1 LVVPKNFT
9 TFALSKPIN
18 MATEIQKLYEL
29 EYNEVVAISVI
40 ESDEDLRLIF
50 SDEVK
55 LPFNMVRTLS
65 LENKLNEET
74 KSLIKQLFDKIIL
87 TKEPLCE
94 KYKRLSNQNGVQVT
108 QVEEPKEAVVEVKKD
123 TPKKTK
129 LLPRRY
135 GKAQINKDIQNQSG
149 KATNA
154 QLTALAVNDLKN
166 LYVNLSNRMVHDML
180 SGAPILTDVEYR
192 EIRSTITILKNKMR
206 PILKKTK

>member
-1 LVVPKNFT
+1 MVVPKNFT

-108 QVEEPKEAVVEVKKD
+108 QVEEPKEAIVEVKKD

>member
-1 LVVPKNFT
+1 MVVSKNFT

>member
-1 LVVPKNFT
+1 MVVSKSFT

-74 KSLIKQLFDKIIL
+74 QSLIKQLFDKIIL

-108 QVEEPKEAVVEVKKD
+108 QVEETKEVVVEVKKD
-123 TPKKTK
+123 ITKKTK
-129 LLPRRY
+129 ALPRRY
-135 GKAQINKDIQNQSG
+135 GKAQRNKDIQNQNG

-166 LYVNLSNRMVHDML
+166 LYVNLSNRMIHDML
-180 SGAPILTDVEYR
+180 SGSPVLTDEEYR
-192 EIRSTITILKNKMR
+192 EIRSTITILKNKMK

>member
-1 LVVPKNFT
+1 MVVSKNFT

-65 LENKLNEET
+65 LENKLSEET
-74 KSLIKQLFDKIIL
+74 QSLIRQLFDKIIL

-94 KYKRLSNQNGVQVT
+94 KYKRLSNQNGIQVT
-108 QVEEPKEAVVEVKKD
+108 QVEVPKEAVVEAKKD

-135 GKAQINKDIQNQSG
+135 GKAQINKDIQNQNG
-149 KATNA
+149 KATNT

-180 SGAPILTDVEYR
+180 SGTPILTDVEYR

>member
-1 LVVPKNFT
+1 MVVPKNFT

>member
-1 LVVPKNFT
+1 MVVSKSFT

-65 LENKLNEET
+65 LDNKLSEET
-74 KSLIKQLFDKIIL
+74 QSLIRQLFDKIIL

-108 QVEEPKEAVVEVKKD
+108 QVEETKEVVVEVKKD
-123 TPKKTK
+123 ITKKTK
-129 LLPRRY
+129 ALPRRY
-135 GKAQINKDIQNQSG
+135 GKAQINKDIQNQNG

-166 LYVNLSNRMVHDML
+166 LYVNLSNRMIHDML
-180 SGAPILTDVEYR
+180 SGSPVLTDEEYR
-192 EIRSTITILKNKMR
+192 EIRSTITILKNKMK

>member
-1 LVVPKNFT
+1 LVVSKNFT

-65 LENKLNEET
+65 LENKLSEET
-74 KSLIKQLFDKIIL
+74 QSLIRQLFDKIIL

-94 KYKRLSNQNGVQVT
+94 KYKRLSNQNGIQVT
-108 QVEEPKEAVVEVKKD
+108 QVEVPKEAVVEAKKD

-135 GKAQINKDIQNQSG
+135 GKAQINKDIQNQNG
-149 KATNA
+149 KATNT
-154 QLTALAVNDLKN
+154 QLTAFAVNDLKN

-180 SGAPILTDVEYR
+180 SGTPILTDVEYR

>member
-1 LVVPKNFT
+1 MVVSKSFT
-9 TFALSKPIN
+9 TFALSKLIN

-65 LENKLNEET
+65 LENKLSEET
-74 KSLIKQLFDKIIL
+74 QSLIRQLFDKIIL

-108 QVEEPKEAVVEVKKD
+108 QVEETKEVVVEIKKD
-123 TPKKTK
+123 ITKKTK
-129 LLPRRY
+129 ALPRRY
-135 GKAQINKDIQNQSG
+135 GKAQINKDIQNQNG

-166 LYVNLSNRMVHDML
+166 LYVNLSNRMIHDML
-180 SGAPILTDVEYR
+180 SGSPVLTDEEYR
-192 EIRSTITILKNKMR
+192 EIRSTITILKNKMK

>member
-1 LVVPKNFT
+1 MVVSKSFT

-65 LENKLNEET
+65 LDNKLSEET
-74 KSLIKQLFDKIIL
+74 QSLIRQLFDKIIL

-108 QVEEPKEAVVEVKKD
+108 QVEETKEVVVEVKKD
-123 TPKKTK
+123 NTKKTK
-129 LLPRRY
+129 ALPRRY
-135 GKAQINKDIQNQSG
+135 GKAQINKDIQNQNG

-166 LYVNLSNRMVHDML
+166 LYVNLSNRMIHDML
-180 SGAPILTDVEYR
+180 SGSPVLTDEEYR
-192 EIRSTITILKNKMR
+192 EIRSTITILKNKMK

>member
-1 LVVPKNFT
+1 MVVSKSFT
-9 TFALSKPIN
+9 TFALSKLIN

-65 LENKLNEET
+65 LDNKLSEET
-74 KSLIKQLFDKIIL
+74 QSLIRQLFDKIIL

-108 QVEEPKEAVVEVKKD
+108 QVEETKEVVVEVKKD
-123 TPKKTK
+123 ITKKTK
-129 LLPRRY
+129 ALPRRY
-135 GKAQINKDIQNQSG
+135 GKAQINKDIQNQNG

-166 LYVNLSNRMVHDML
+166 LYVNLSNRMIHDML
-180 SGAPILTDVEYR
+180 SGSPVLTDEEYR
-192 EIRSTITILKNKMR
+192 EIRSTITILKNKMK

>member
-1 LVVPKNFT
+1 MVVPKNFT

-65 LENKLNEET
+65 LDNRLSEET

-94 KYKRLSNQNGVQVT
+94 KYKRLSNQNGIQVT

-192 EIRSTITILKNKMR
+192 EIRSTITILKNKMK

>member
-1 LVVPKNFT
+1 MVVSKSFT

-65 LENKLNEET
+65 LDNKLSEET
-74 KSLIKQLFDKIIL
+74 QSLIRQLFDKIIL

-108 QVEEPKEAVVEVKKD
+108 QVEETKEVVVEIKKD
-123 TPKKTK
+123 ITKKTK
-129 LLPRRY
+129 ALPRRY
-135 GKAQINKDIQNQSG
+135 GKAQINKDIQNQNG

-166 LYVNLSNRMVHDML
+166 LYVNLSNRMIHDML
-180 SGAPILTDVEYR
+180 SGSPVLTDEEYR
-192 EIRSTITILKNKMR
+192 EIRSTITILKNKMK

>member
-1 LVVPKNFT
+1 
-9 TFALSKPIN
+9 

-108 QVEEPKEAVVEVKKD
+108 QVEEPKEAIVEVKKD

>member
-1 LVVPKNFT
+1 LVVSKSFT

-65 LENKLNEET
+65 LDNKLSEET
-74 KSLIKQLFDKIIL
+74 QSLIRQLFDKIIL

-108 QVEEPKEAVVEVKKD
+108 QVEETKEVVVEVKKD
-123 TPKKTK
+123 NTKKTK
-129 LLPRRY
+129 ALPRRY
-135 GKAQINKDIQNQSG
+135 GKAQINKDIQNQNG

-166 LYVNLSNRMVHDML
+166 LYVNLSNRMIHDML
-180 SGAPILTDVEYR
+180 SGSPVLTDEEYR
-192 EIRSTITILKNKMR
+192 EIRSTITILKNKMK

>member
-1 LVVPKNFT
+1 MVVSKSFT

-65 LENKLNEET
+65 LDNKLSEET
-74 KSLIKQLFDKIIL
+74 QSLIRQLFDKIIL

-94 KYKRLSNQNGVQVT
+94 KYKRLSKQNGVQVT
-108 QVEEPKEAVVEVKKD
+108 QVEETKEVVVEVKKD
-123 TPKKTK
+123 ITKKTK
-129 LLPRRY
+129 ALPRRY
-135 GKAQINKDIQNQSG
+135 GKAQINKDIQNQNG

-166 LYVNLSNRMVHDML
+166 LWCNLSTKMVSELL
-180 SGAPILTDVEYR
+180 SGNPTLTDVQYR
-192 EIRSTITILKNKMR
+192 EIRSTINILKNKMK

>member
-1 LVVPKNFT
+1 MVVSKSFT

-65 LENKLNEET
+65 LDNKLSEET
-74 KSLIKQLFDKIIL
+74 QSLIRQLFDKIIL

-94 KYKRLSNQNGVQVT
+94 KYKRLSKQNGVQVT
-108 QVEEPKEAVVEVKKD
+108 QVEETKEVVVEVKKD
-123 TPKKTK
+123 ITKKTK
-129 LLPRRY
+129 ALPRRY
-135 GKAQINKDIQNQSG
+135 GKAQINKDIQNQNG

-166 LYVNLSNRMVHDML
+166 LYVNLSNRMIHDML
-180 SGAPILTDVEYR
+180 SGSPVLTDEEYR
-192 EIRSTITILKNKMR
+192 EIRSTITILKNKMK

>member
-1 LVVPKNFT
+1 MVVSKSFT
-9 TFALSKPIN
+9 TFALSKLIN

-65 LENKLNEET
+65 LDNKLSEET
-74 KSLIKQLFDKIIL
+74 QSLIRQLFDKIIL

-108 QVEEPKEAVVEVKKD
+108 QVEETKEVVVEIKKD
-123 TPKKTK
+123 ITKKTK
-129 LLPRRY
+129 ALPRRY
-135 GKAQINKDIQNQSG
+135 GKAQINKDIQNQNG

-166 LYVNLSNRMVHDML
+166 LYVNLSNRMIHDML
-180 SGAPILTDVEYR
+180 SGSPVLTDEEYR
-192 EIRSTITILKNKMR
+192 EIRSTITILKNKMK